1 MDFIALD
8 FEIANHKL
16 SSACSLGM
24 VFVEDNAIVDK
35 KNFLIRPPALK
46 VDPEYTNIHGITAEM
61 LKDAPLFPE
70 IWNEIQHYFSMET
83 LFVAHN
89 AQFDMNVLKNTL
101 LEYSIEL
108 PEFQYVCSIPVSSSA
123 LQGERIGNSLKERTE
138 RFGIVLENHHDALS
152 DARACAELVIK
163 SVQSKK
169 RKSLQSYCQTYGR
182 IPVKKFSQL
191 KLQTTFKKKR
201 KKFEKVSIKDIVTTE
216 STFDENHKLYGKS
229 VVFTGDLQSLDRK
242 EAMQK
247 VVDYGGIVK
256 SGVSRKTDFLVV
268 GKQDKNVVGVAGIST
283 KEKKAYELIEQ
294 GIEIKIIG
302 EEELMEL
309 ISPVRL

>member
-24 VFVEDNAIVDK
+24 VFVEENVIVDK
-35 KNFLIRPPALK
+35 KSFLIKPPGLD
-46 VDPEYTNIHGITAEM
+46 VDPDYTKIHGITREM
-61 LKDAPLFPE
+61 LKDAPSFPE
-70 IWNEIQHYFSMET
+70 IWSEIHYYFSKRN

-101 LEYSIEL
+101 LEYSIQI
-108 PEFQYVCSIPVSSSA
+108 PEFEYVCSIPVSTRA
-123 LQGERIGNSLKERTE
+123 CRGERIGNSLKERAE
-138 RFGIVLENHHDALS
+138 RFGVVLENHHDALS

-163 SVQSKK
+163 CVESKR
-169 RKSLQSYCQTYGR
+169 RKSLQSYCRTYGS
-182 IPVKKFSQL
+182 IPVKKFSEL
-191 KLQTTFKKKR
+191 KLQTTFRKR
-201 KKFEKVSIKDIVTTE
+201 KKFNKIAIKDIVANKE
-216 STFDENHKLYGKS
+216 IFDENHELYGKN
-229 VVFTGDLQSLDRK
+229 VVFTGDLLTFDRK

-247 VVDYGGIVK
+247 VVDLGGFVK

-268 GKQDKNVVGVAGIST
+268 GKQDKSVVGEEGLSS

-294 GIEIKIIG
+294 GIEIKVIG
-302 EEELMEL
+302 EEELK
-309 ISPVRL
+309 RLFSAVLL